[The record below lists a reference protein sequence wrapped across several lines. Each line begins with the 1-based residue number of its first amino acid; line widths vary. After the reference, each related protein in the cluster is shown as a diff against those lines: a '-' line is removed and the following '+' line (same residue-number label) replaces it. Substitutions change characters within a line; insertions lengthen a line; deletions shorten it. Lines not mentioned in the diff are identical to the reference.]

1 MVMHGFLSND
11 SILPL
16 PLSLP
21 PQLHETDGIRN
32 RRSNHINPPSVT
44 SSSSTAPTV
53 LDHRKLSSD
62 STVTQLTLVGDEDV
76 TPPLERK
83 RRKGWQGPPTSP
95 IMEEDEP
102 DMDMDNLLDE
112 IKLNDDFDGKEESK
126 VKEET
131 SEEARTV
138 TVEATVHSQ
147 RGTS

>member
-1 MVMHGFLSND
+1 M
-11 SILPL
+11 
-16 PLSLP
+16 
-21 PQLHETDGIRN
+21 
-32 RRSNHINPPSVT
+32 
-44 SSSSTAPTV
+44 
-53 LDHRKLSSD
+53 
-62 STVTQLTLVGDEDV
+62 TQLTLVGDEDV

>member
-1 MVMHGFLSND
+1 MILFYSLS
-11 SILPL
+11 LP
-16 PLSLP
+16 LP

-44 SSSSTAPTV
+44 TNSNSTATTV
-53 LDHRKLSSD
+53 IDHRKLSSD
-62 STVTQLTLVGDEDV
+62 STMTQLTLVGDEDIA
-76 TPPLERK
+76 PPLERK

-95 IMEEDEP
+95 IREEEDEE
-102 DMDMDNLLDE
+102 MDMDYLLEE

-126 VKEET
+126 LVKEEER

-147 RGTS
+147 RDTS